1 MFIPAFYYQFAFLDG
16 CQINLFFFFYHI
28 CTLHKRRINKRDAKI
43 VTFQLRDN
51 NVCRINMKITH
62 AEFRKQRSKI
72 NFSSPPLRSIFHRWR
87 VVVLVCVKICAEW
100 KGNNWFIR
108 LIGNQPLSN
117 LRNDNLIKTPV
128 GIHSTYDPEMP
139 INQAAFTISTC
150 ALHLIASYA
159 AAWITNERF
168 VTCKLANRCTRFTC
182 SIFFRSHWLFEL
194 RISSRS
200 QSFHFRFRI
209 LLQNFFQNIFRTKGR
224 EGGKWEE
231 GKKKNR

>member
-1 MFIPAFYYQFAFLDG
+1 
-16 CQINLFFFFYHI
+16 
-28 CTLHKRRINKRDAKI
+28 
-43 VTFQLRDN
+43 
-51 NVCRINMKITH
+51 MKITH
-62 AEFRKQRSKI
+62 AEFRKQWSKI
-72 NFSSPPLRSIFHRWR
+72 NSPPPLVLFFYRWR
-87 VVVLVCVKICAEW
+87 VVGLACVKICAEW

-182 SIFFRSHWLFEL
+182 PIFFRGYSLFEL
-194 RISSRS
+194 RLSSISQRDLPIFDG
-200 QSFHFRFRI
+200 SFLR
-209 LLQNFFQNIFRTKGR
+209 NFFR
-224 EGGKWEE
+224 EHISYERERGWKMRRR
-231 GKKKNR
+231 KKKTKVR

>member
-1 MFIPAFYYQFAFLDG
+1 
-16 CQINLFFFFYHI
+16 
-28 CTLHKRRINKRDAKI
+28 
-43 VTFQLRDN
+43 
-51 NVCRINMKITH
+51 MKITH
-62 AEFRKQRSKI
+62 AEFRKQWSKI
-72 NFSSPPLRSIFHRWR
+72 NSLLPLVLFFYRWR
-87 VVVLVCVKICAEW
+87 VVGLACIKICAEW

-182 SIFFRSHWLFEL
+182 PIFFRDHSLFEPRL
-194 RISSRS
+194 SSRS
-200 QSFHFRFRI
+200 QRDLPIFDGSFLR
-209 LLQNFFQNIFRTKGR
+209 NFFENIFRTKGR

-231 GKKKNR
+231 GKKKQK